1 MILWFHLLV
10 LHRAYQEEIENQV
23 HSRYRKKHRSEQD
36 SYERYVRQRRI
47 PRHSL
52 LSVERLTADAGLN
65 DMDEI
70 MADLAIKR
78 EATSMR
84 QSAEWG
90 MGTVQA
96 SFPRLKDTF
105 TYEEYGERKIT
116 LTCLFLL
123 YNCRARLVGINQIK
137 NVYLPYLE
145 ADANL
150 QYVPTNN

>member
-1 MILWFHLLV
+1 M
-10 LHRAYQEEIENQV
+10 
-23 HSRYRKKHRSEQD
+23 
-36 SYERYVRQRRI
+36 
-47 PRHSL
+47 
-52 LSVERLTADAGLN
+52 TADAGLN

-150 QYVPTNN
+150 QFVPTNN

>member
-1 MILWFHLLV
+1 VKL
-10 LHRAYQEEIENQV
+10 R
-23 HSRYRKKHRSEQD
+23 
-36 SYERYVRQRRI
+36 
-47 PRHSL
+47 
-52 LSVERLTADAGLN
+52 LSDVVPKVGLKAFLIFALQFPYFLAGLTLSLDIDISN
-65 DMDEI
+65 RN

-150 QYVPTNN
+150 QFVPTNN